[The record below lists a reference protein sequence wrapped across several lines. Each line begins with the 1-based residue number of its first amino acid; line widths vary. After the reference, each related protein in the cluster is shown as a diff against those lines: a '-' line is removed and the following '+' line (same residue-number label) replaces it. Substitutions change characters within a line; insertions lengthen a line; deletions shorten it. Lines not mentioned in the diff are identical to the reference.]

1 MGSSKNAQ
9 VVSFRTLSAERPSPT
24 AEPARRPRVGVV
36 VLNYAGGD
44 MTLRCLETVLRSD
57 WPEES
62 LEVVLVD
69 NDPSDGV
76 AERARGM
83 ERVRVVTAG
92 TNLGFAGGCNLGIR
106 SLGPVDHVALL
117 NNDATVE
124 PGWLEPLVAALE
136 ADPGLGAACPKILL
150 ADAFVDVVVTSET
163 AERGLGDRR
172 SLGVAVS
179 GARIDG
185 ADATRRVQFVSGFW
199 GVEHGDDGNPL
210 QRTDG
215 NALLRV
221 PARPD
226 RSLPRCSLRLSSDR
240 ERNVVLTSDDQHTE
254 HRVGPEPAWY
264 DVALGGEAFDVINTA
279 GSVLVDGGYGAD
291 RGFLERDEGQYDEP
305 EEVFAWCGAAVV
317 LSRRYLDAVGTFDDR
332 YFLYYEDFDLSWRG
346 RAQGW
351 RYLYVPG
358 PPVRH
363 VHSASTVEGSRLH
376 HHYSERN
383 RLLTLTRNA
392 PARLALGAAARHV
405 LVTASYARRDVFNP
419 LTHGQRPSWETVRRR
434 AAALG
439 AFARLLPHALA
450 GRRRLRRRQ
459 LVPDSEVLALGPP
472 G

>member
-1 MGSSKNAQ
+1 MGPAPAP
-9 VVSFRTLSAERPSPT
+9 SALRV
-24 AEPARRPRVGVV
+24 EPPPEAGEAGRRPRVGVV
-36 VLNYAGGD
+36 VLNYAGAD
-44 MTLRCLETVLRSD
+44 LTLRCLETVLRSE

-62 LEVVLVD
+62 LEVVVVD
-69 NDPSDGV
+69 NDSSDGV
-76 AERARGM
+76 AERARVM
-83 ERVRVVTAG
+83 ERVRVVAAG

-106 SLGPVDHVALL
+106 SLGTVDHVALL

-124 PGWLEPLVAALE
+124 PGWLAPLVAALE
-136 ADPGLGAACPKILL
+136 ADPGLGAACPKILF
-150 ADAFVDVVVTSET
+150 ADAFVDVAVTSET
-163 AERGLGDRR
+163 AERGVGDRR

-179 GARIDG
+179 GARVDG
-185 ADATRRVQFVSGFW
+185 EEVIRRAQFVKGFW
-199 GVEHGDDGNPL
+199 GVEHDDEGTPL

-226 RSLPRCSLRLSSDR
+226 RSLPCCALRLSSDQ
-240 ERNVVLTSDDQHTE
+240 ERTVVLTSGDRRTE

-264 DVALGGEAFDVINTA
+264 EVALGGEAFDVVNNV

-291 RGFLERDEGQYDEP
+291 RGFLERDEGQYDEA
-305 EEVFAWCGAAVV
+305 EEVFAWGGAAVV

-392 PARLALGAAARHV
+392 PARLAVGAAARHV
-405 LVTASYARRDVFNP
+405 LVTASYARRDVFHP
-419 LTHGQRPSWETVRRR
+419 LTHRQRPSWETVRRR
-434 AAALG
+434 ATALG
-439 AFARLLPHALA
+439 AFAGLLPHALA
-450 GRRRLRRRQ
+450 DRRRLRRRQ
-459 LVPDSEVLALGPP
+459 QVPDSELLTPASRR
-472 G
+472 